1 MKHAWAE
8 LFPHILKQ
16 EALFNI
22 IKWMLIDSSLSE
34 HFDFF
39 FTKYLAMILLWLTSG
54 NWVSY
59 VNVFKPSLKILF
71 LDLLPEEYF
80 ELTMVFGWKLTAK
93 SWLLRCGQFL
103 PLVLYWALNKASSN
117 ITLNLLNMGIMMM
130 TGIFILWSCI
140 QNIWWT
146 SVNTTLIWNL
156 TTKAYLKCL
165 SHFRW
170 NDLLVKVLSSWLKS
184 ETKRWNLGLTLRP
197 AFLNKTRD
205 KKDVIS
211 TSPRQDFLLHATNTP
226 TNTHL
231 PTIKVYQTTKIT
243 KLDLLSPLLV
253 FKSRVTISELKSKNI
268 LSLAGDHISLTWAVD
283 WFVNHSAT

>member
-1 MKHAWAE
+1 M
-8 LFPHILKQ
+8 
-16 EALFNI
+16 
-22 IKWMLIDSSLSE
+22 MLLR
-34 HFDFF
+34 
-39 FTKYLAMILLWLTSG
+39 LRLTSV

-59 VNVFKPSLKILF
+59 ANVFKPSLKILF
-71 LDLLPEEYF
+71 LELLPEEYF

-156 TTKAYLKCL
+156 NTKAYLKCL

-211 TSPRQDFLLHATNTP
+211 TSPKQDFLLHATNIP

-243 KLDLLSPLLV
+243 KLNQEVQEPGLFQFIYSQSNHHKQY
-253 FKSRVTISELKSKNI
+253 FYITKSKTSC
-268 LSLAGDHISLTWAVD
+268 SLIEPHNYFLYTKLRLQIPCTSNSPTPHIYNTYNRRYIWNPAKHLW
-283 WFVNHSAT
+283 WCLFCKCR